1 MFIFLNELMIKP
13 HHQTFMHLQMLKQSH
28 HKHCWTMEIDKDAY
42 LKATFRGPYTPI
54 SSSYLNV
61 EMWFEAHI

>member
-1 MFIFLNELMIKP
+1 
-13 HHQTFMHLQMLKQSH
+13 
-28 HKHCWTMEIDKDAY
+28 MEIDKDAY